1 MRRAILLL
9 VVMAAGLV
17 LASGVALAVNKIGTQ
32 GRDFLK
38 GTGGA
43 DTLVGRADNDRIFSL
58 AGKDILIGGTGKD
71 LLWGGAIRS
80 LHHDLP
86 VDYTSSGGEK
96 KMGGGS
102 GNDVLYGGR
111 RSDIILG
118 NKGNDFLTG
127 NDFLSVNAGEYSHPV
142 KDTLSGGEGND
153 VFAVDND
160 PAGKDVVTCGGGFDR
175 VFADSKDVVAP
186 DCEKVGDRVSEFDE
200 VGNSIPQSFWESLP
214 YPFGPQYPSKPGD
227 YAKAAG
233 LARDFEK
240 ANINPLVGD
249 WRRRKTCEE
258 YVHRLKQ
265 AGLADQIPTHE
276 ELLAEFGAGHAQS
289 GPDSHGPCR
298 GVNGRR
304 AHDHIFYR
312 DGRFTSVDQ
321 NGNFVDDGH
330 YILPNDHTIV
340 LFGPKNG
347 LTAHFRFSDDLNT
360 VKFDLVLP
368 KNLDKCSES
377 CRQDY
382 AYGISVFFSELPWHR
397 VCQGDHRDN
406 NVNGRKDE
414 LGEPC
419 WIDPVNGVTY

>member
-1 MRRAILLL
+1 MKAGLSMRRTLLL
-9 VVMAAGLV
+9 VATMALSLLV
-17 LASGVALAVNKIGTQ
+17 ASGVAVAITKIGTQ

-43 DTLVGRADNDRIFSL
+43 DNLVGRADNDRIFSL

-96 KMGGGS
+96 KLVGGS
-102 GNDVLYGGR
+102 GNEVLYGGR
-111 RSDIILG
+111 GSDIILG
-118 NKGNDFLTG
+118 NEGNDLLIG
-127 NDFLSVNAGEYSHPV
+127 NDFLSGNTGEYSHPV

-160 PAGKDVVTCGGGFDR
+160 PAGKDVVTCGSGFDR
-175 VFADSKDVVAP
+175 VFADSKDVLAP

-214 YPFGPQYPSKPGD
+214 YPFGPQFPSKPGD

-233 LARDFEK
+233 LAKAFDR

-249 WRRRKTCEE
+249 WRRNLRCEE
-258 YVHRLKQ
+258 YVRRMKQ
-265 AGLADQIPTHE
+265 AGLADM
-276 ELLAEFGAGHAQS
+276 L
-289 GPDSHGPCR
+289 PDNPCQGKKVR
-298 GVNGRR
+298 Q
-304 AHDHIFYR
+304 HDHIFYR
-312 DGRFTSVDQ
+312 DGRFTSLNGKGEYVD
-321 NGNFVDDGH
+321 NGH

-340 LFGPKNG
+340 FPGSGSKTFPPVK
-347 LTAHFRFSDDLNT
+347 AHFRFSDHLNT

-368 KNLDKCSES
+368 KNLDECSER
-377 CRQDY
+377 CKGTY
-382 AYGISVFFSELPWHR
+382 EWAISVFYSGLPWHR
-397 VCQGDHRDN
+397 VCQADNRDN

-419 WIDPVNGVTY
+419 WIDPVDGLTY

>member
-9 VVMAAGLV
+9 VVLAAGLV

-43 DTLVGRADNDRIFSL
+43 DNLVGRADNDRIFSL

-96 KMGGGS
+96 KLVGGS
-102 GNDVLYGGR
+102 GNEVLYGGR
-111 RSDIILG
+111 GSDVILG
-118 NKGNDFLTG
+118 NTG
-127 NDFLSVNAGEYSHPV
+127 NDFLIGNDFLSGNAGEYSHPV
-142 KDTLSGGEGND
+142 KDALSGGAGND

-160 PAGKDVVTCGGGFDR
+160 PAGKDVVTCGSGFDR
-175 VFADSKDVVAP
+175 VFADSKDMLAP

-233 LARDFEK
+233 LAKDFEK

-249 WRRRKTCEE
+249 WRRKRTCEE
-258 YVHRLKQ
+258 YVSKLKQ
-265 AGLADQIPTHE
+265 AGLADQIPSHK
-276 ELLAEFGAGHAQS
+276 ELLAEFGAGDAQRS
-289 GPDSHGPCR
+289 QVSNGRCQ
-298 GVNGRR
+298 GVNGQL
-304 AHDHIFYR
+304 AHDHILYR

-382 AYGISVFFSELPWHR
+382 AYGVSVFFSGLPWHR

-419 WIDPVNGVTY
+419 WIDPVNGLTY

>member
-9 VVMAAGLV
+9 TVMAAALV
-17 LASGVALAVNKIGTQ
+17 LGSGIALAVNKVGTQ

-43 DTLVGRADNDRIFSL
+43 DNLVGRADNDRIFSL

-96 KMGGGS
+96 KLVGGS

-118 NKGNDFLTG
+118 NEGNDFLIG
-127 NDFLSVNAGEYSHPV
+127 NDFLSGNAGEYSHPV

-160 PAGKDVVTCGGGFDR
+160 PAGKDVVTCGGDFDR
-175 VFADSKDVVAP
+175 VFADSKDVLAP

-233 LARDFEK
+233 LAKAFEK

-249 WRRRKTCEE
+249 WRRNLRCEE
-258 YVHRLKQ
+258 YVRRMKQ
-265 AGLADQIPTHE
+265 AGLADMLHN
-276 ELLAEFGAGHAQS
+276 H
-289 GPDSHGPCR
+289 PCQGKKAR
-298 GVNGRR
+298 Q
-304 AHDHIFYR
+304 HDHIFYR
-312 DGRFTSVDQ
+312 DGRFTSLNGKGEYVD
-321 NGNFVDDGH
+321 NGH

-340 LFGPKNG
+340 FPGSGSETVPPV
-347 LTAHFRFSDDLNT
+347 TAHFRFSDHLNT
-360 VKFDLVLP
+360 VTFDLVVP
-368 KNLDKCSES
+368 KNLDECSEH
-377 CRQDY
+377 CQGTY
-382 AYGISVFFSELPWHR
+382 EWAVSVFYSGLPWHR

>member
-1 MRRAILLL
+1 MRRVVLLMAAMALALLL
-9 VVMAAGLV
+9 S
-17 LASGVALAVNKIGTQ
+17 SGVALAVNKIGTQ

-43 DTLVGRADNDRIFSL
+43 DTLVGRGDNDRIFSL

-96 KMGGGS
+96 KLVGGS

-111 RSDIILG
+111 GSDIILG
-118 NKGNDFLTG
+118 NEGNDFLIG
-127 NDFLSVNAGEYSHPV
+127 NDFLSGNAGEYSHPV

-160 PAGKDVVTCGGGFDR
+160 PAGKDVLTCGSGFDR
-175 VFADSKDVVAP
+175 VFADTTDVLAP
-186 DCEKVGDRVSEFDE
+186 DCEKVGDRISEFDE

-233 LARDFEK
+233 LAMAFDR

-249 WRRRKTCEE
+249 WRRNIRCEE
-258 YVHRLKQ
+258 YVRRMKQ
-265 AGLADQIPTHE
+265 AGLADM
-276 ELLAEFGAGHAQS
+276 L
-289 GPDSHGPCR
+289 PDHPCQGEKAR
-298 GVNGRR
+298 Q
-304 AHDHIFYR
+304 HDHIFYR
-312 DGRFTSVDQ
+312 DGRFTSLNGKGEYVD
-321 NGNFVDDGH
+321 NGH

-340 LFGPKNG
+340 FPGSGSETVPPV
-347 LTAHFRFSDDLNT
+347 TAHFRFSDHLNT
-360 VKFDLVLP
+360 VTFDLVVP
-368 KNLDKCSES
+368 KNLDECSED
-377 CRQDY
+377 CQGTY
-382 AYGISVFFSELPWHR
+382 EWAVSVFYSGLPWHR

-419 WIDPVNGVTY
+419 WIDPVNEVTY

>member
-1 MRRAILLL
+1 MRRTILLMATMALTLL
-9 VVMAAGLV
+9 V
-17 LASGVALAVNKIGTQ
+17 ASGVALAVTKIGTQ

-38 GTGGA
+38 GTDGA
-43 DTLVGRADNDRIFSL
+43 DHLVGKGENDRIFSL
-58 AGKDILIGGTGKD
+58 AGKDNLIGGPGKD
-71 LLWGGAIRS
+71 WVWGGRRRS
-80 LHHDLP
+80 LHGDLP
-86 VDYTSSGGEK
+86 VHYTSSGGEK
-96 KMGGGS
+96 HLVGGS
-102 GNDVLYGGR
+102 GNDVLWGGKG
-111 RSDIILG
+111 SDNAVG
-118 NKGNDFLTG
+118 NSGNDLLIG
-127 NDFLSVNAGEYSHPV
+127 GEYHPV
-142 KDTLSGGEGND
+142 KDTLSGGGGND
-153 VFAVDND
+153 VFSVDND
-160 PAGKDVVTCGGGFDR
+160 PAGKDIVRCGGGYDW
-175 VFADSKDVVAP
+175 VFADRKDVVASN
-186 DCEKVGDRVSEFDE
+186 CEKVGDRVSEFDE
-200 VGNSIPQSFWESLP
+200 VGNSIPQSFWKSLP
-214 YPFGPQYPSKPGD
+214 YPIGPQYPSRPGD
-227 YAKAAG
+227 FAKAQG
-233 LARDFEK
+233 LAKAFEK
-240 ANINPLVGD
+240 ENINPLVGD
-249 WRRRKTCEE
+249 WRRKRTCDEL
-258 YVHRLKQ
+258 VSRLKQ
-265 AGLADQIPTHE
+265 AGLADQIGSHQD
-276 ELLAEFGAGHAQS
+276 LLAEFGAGDGDQGS
-289 GPDSHGPCR
+289 QDPDDPCR
-298 GVNGRR
+298 GVNGRL